1 MAAMHTRLAIALT
14 LLTSAAVVATSGPAP
29 ADSPAQ
35 GAPAPVQGG
44 TSEWR
49 HYHRDLA
56 GTRYSPLDA
65 ITPDNARNLAVAWRW
80 KSDNFNAP
88 PEYKNESTPL
98 MVNGTL
104 YFTTG
109 SSRWVVAADA
119 VTGTTRWIWKIEEAD
134 RLAVAPRRD
143 SGRGVAYWTN
153 GTDHRIFTVTPGFQL
168 VALDA
173 RTGRP
178 VTTFGKEGV
187 VDLKSML
194 GVPVDVKTAAI
205 GSSSPPLVFEDFVVI
220 GPALEVGT
228 RPPSYKNVPGRILAI
243 DAKSGALKWR
253 FNPIPQKGEEG
264 YETWEQGSAE
274 YTGNAGAWAPLSL
287 DEKRGYLYL
296 PLEAATGDYFGG
308 HRPGANLFSSTLACL
323 DIRTG
328 KKIWHFQTVHHDI
341 WDWDNPTA
349 PILADVTIDGQ
360 PREVVIQLTKQA
372 FAFVL
377 DRGTGKPIWPI
388 EERPVPASDV
398 PTERAAPTQPF
409 PTKPRAYDRQ
419 GVTEDDLIDFTPE
432 LRAEAIKLIADN
444 KLRMGAFFAPPSLAD
459 APDGTRGTLSLPGN
473 LGGTNW
479 EHGAY
484 DPDTG
489 MLYVGSWTNATV
501 HGLIK
506 DPARSDMTYVGGGG
520 RLPNVRGLPIIKPPY
535 SRITAINLKTGEH
548 AWMVPNGDTP
558 AAIANNPALKGLT
571 IPPTGAQTR
580 PVLLAT
586 KTLLFTADGYRG
598 EAKLRALDKATGA
611 RVSEIALPGTV
622 SSSPMT
628 YMVNGRQ
635 FILMWTSA
643 QASGQPSEL
652 VALAIPQPGRGRGGG
667 GGK

>member
-1 MAAMHTRLAIALT
+1 MYTRLATALF
-14 LLTSAAVVATSGPAP
+14 LTSAAVFATSGAPQTPATQTQAPSPP
-29 ADSPAQ
+29 ATTA
-35 GAPAPVQGG
+35 GAG
-44 TSEWR
+44 EWR

-56 GTRYSPLDA
+56 STRYSPLESISPA
-65 ITPDNARNLAVAWRW
+65 NVASLAVAWRW

-98 MVNGTL
+98 MINGTL

-109 SSRWVVAADA
+109 SSRWVIAADA
-119 VTGTTRWIWKIEEAD
+119 ANGVTKWIWKLDEAD
-134 RLAVAPRRD
+134 RVAAAPRRD

-153 GTDHRIFTVTPGFQL
+153 GTDQRIFTVTPGFQL

-173 RTGRP
+173 RTGRQ
-178 VTTFGKEGV
+178 VATFGKDGV
-187 VDLKSML
+187 VDLKALL
-194 GVPVDVKTAAI
+194 GVPVDLKTAAI

-228 RPPSYKNVPGRILAI
+228 RPPSFKNVPGRILAI
-243 DAKSGALKWR
+243 DAKTGAMRWR

-264 YETWEQGSAE
+264 YETWENGSAE

-308 HRPGANLFSSTLACL
+308 HRPGVNLFSSTLACL

-328 KKIWHFQTVHHDI
+328 RRVWHFQTVHHDI

-349 PILADVTIDGQ
+349 PILADVTINGQ

-377 DRGTGKPIWPI
+377 DRVTGKAIWPI
-388 EERPVPASDV
+388 EERPVPPSDV
-398 PTERAAPTQPF
+398 PTERASATQPF
-409 PTKPRAYDRQ
+409 PTRPKAYDRQ

-432 LRAEAIKLIADN
+432 LRAEALKLIADA

-484 DPDTG
+484 DPETG
-489 MLYVGSWTNATV
+489 MLYVGSWTSATV
-501 HGLIK
+501 HALIK
-506 DPARSDMTYVGGGG
+506 DAQRSDMNYVGGGG

-535 SRITAINLKTGEH
+535 SRITAIDLKTGEH

-571 IPPTGAQTR
+571 IPATGAQTR
-580 PVLLAT
+580 PVMLAT

-598 EAKLRALDKATGA
+598 EAKLRARDKATGA
-611 RVSEIALPGTV
+611 RVWEGALPGTV

-635 FILMWTSA
+635 FILLWTSA
-643 QASGQPSEL
+643 QATGQPAEL
-652 VALAIPQPGRGRGGG
+652 VALAIPQPGRGRGAGPMAPR
-667 GGK
+667 